1 VLASPAALT
10 RTQQQQLL
18 EQLLYQELESQGLLS
33 SPFASFVNKNCA
45 GLLQGQ
51 GGPMADLLALFGSQ
65 LQGVAP
71 TSSDR
76 AIAGTPLLGTP
87 AVLSDK
93 PVPAPGLGLAAASP
107 NSISIATA
115 LALLAANAQ
124 AKAAAQLPNVSTAAQ
139 LSGISLTTP
148 RMKLSVEPTS
158 ADASANMA
166 CYNGSTPIAPQ
177 PSRDSTSSGGC
188 TDGELTGSDRT
199 DRSCDYSPSCSVL
212 GPSDLEAQRKV
223 LFASADFV
231 KSPDSQSLV
240 AETLRSRVE
249 GGAKENASPNVLL
262 SSVSATLL
270 R

>member
-1 VLASPAALT
+1 
-10 RTQQQQLL
+10 L

-65 LQGVAP
+65 LQGGAP

-76 AIAGTPLLGTP
+76 AVAGTPLLGTP

-93 PVPAPGLGLAAASP
+93 PAPAPAPAPVPGLGLSAASP

-148 RMKLSVEPTS
+148 RTKLSVEPTS
-158 ADASANMA
+158 ADASASLA
-166 CYNGSTPIAPQ
+166 CYNGSTPVAPQ

-249 GGAKENASPNVLL
+249 GVSKENASPNVLL